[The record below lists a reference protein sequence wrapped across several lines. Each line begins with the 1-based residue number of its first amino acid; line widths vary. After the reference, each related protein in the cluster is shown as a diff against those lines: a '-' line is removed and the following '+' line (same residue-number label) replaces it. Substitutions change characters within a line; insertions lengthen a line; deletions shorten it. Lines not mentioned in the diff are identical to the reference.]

1 MLFRFFD
8 IVLSTIGIL
17 LLFPVFLVIMLVG
30 YLDTGSPL
38 FRQQRVGKNK
48 KPFTLIKFRTMN
60 VDTKSVATHLA
71 DANAVTKM
79 GAFLRRTKLDE
90 LPQLFNVIL
99 GHMSLVGPRPGLYN
113 QKELLEERSAAGV
126 FDVRPG
132 ITGYAQINEVDMSTP
147 KKLAKYDAEMIRT
160 LSVKTYFMYIFKTA
174 LGKGGGDRVKQ

>member
-99 GHMSLVGPRPGLYN
+99 GQMSLVGPRPGLYN
-113 QKELLEERSAAGV
+113 QKELLEERSAVGV

-132 ITGYAQINEVDMSTP
+132 ITGYAQINEIDMSTP